1 MHLASVRIRN
11 YRLLVDAEL
20 EVDSATT
27 LIVGRNNTAKTSLFS
42 FIKGILEGGPF
53 GFDDYGCAGKV
64 GVSRPVE
71 VPPWAARA
79 DGNSGWP
86 GIGPSPESWNLIGH
100 ATPPP
105 PFPQAPCSR

>member
-42 FIKGILEGGPF
+42 FIKGILEGGSF
-53 GFDDYGCAGKV
+53 GFDDIRFGSVRVFAIALTNTFAASCPLTTSAHRW
-64 GVSRPVE
+64 SRLWRSFASTIPRK
-71 VPPWAARA
+71 ARRM
-79 DGNSGWP
+79 G
-86 GIGPSPESWNLIGH
+86 
-100 ATPPP
+100 
-105 PFPQAPCSR
+105 